1 MKTAISIPDNIFK
14 TAERFARERQLSRSA
29 LFTEAVAE
37 FLAHHR
43 HESVTEDLNRV
54 YTEQD
59 SGVEPMLARLQA
71 ITFRNE
77 KW

>member
-29 LFTEAVAE
+29 LFSEAVAE

-43 HESVTEDLNRV
+43 HEGVTEKLNRV
-54 YTEQD
+54 YAEQD

-71 ITFRNE
+71 ITCRNE